1 MIRGRPFDLGVH
13 VRVRKKKGGG
23 KAMGD
28 FVLEINHL
36 FLMPVK
42 IINLILL
49 IEKINNLAFM

>member
-1 MIRGRPFDLGVH
+1 MIRGRPFDLSIH
-13 VRVRKKKGGG
+13 VRVMKKKGGG
-23 KAMGD
+23 GKA
-28 FVLEINHL
+28 IIL